1 MKKHILP
8 LLVAVLFII
17 SISIPTFAADMTT
30 QEETEAE
37 RTERVYEEVLTGN
50 ITNQEDVLE
59 VALAQYLAS
68 GSYNPNSRAVTDN
81 APLNI
86 TQVLDVKTDD
96 EGNTVEKTVACTA
109 LIVLDNEGRSISAT
123 EFANYHKST
132 TGNSQ
137 TYGIYATHTMYA
149 QTRST
154 DPDNTSLI
162 DEHVRV
168 VKMTTSF
175 VQTSI
180 YTPTKIVQ
188 NHYACRDAVGLDEIF
203 ESKTFSNPTAGTTY
217 TYTPSVF
224 WVDRGDILGSQIQ
237 TSVQI
242 YIGDEEIISAY
253 NLQRL
258 DPLGEWVLESGW

>member
-1 MKKHILP
+1 MKKHALP
-8 LLVAVLFII
+8 LLVAVLFIL
-17 SISIPTFAADMTT
+17 SISTPVFATNMTT
-30 QEETEAE
+30 SEESETE

-50 ITNQEDVLE
+50 ITNQEDILE

-68 GSYNPNSRAVTDN
+68 NTYSPNSRVVPDD

-96 EGNTVEKTVACTA
+96 NGNTVEKTIACTA
-109 LIVLDNEGRSISAT
+109 LIVLDNEGQSVSAT
-123 EFANYHKST
+123 EFANYHTST

-154 DPDNTSLI
+154 DPDNTSQI

-175 VQTSI
+175 IQTSI

-203 ESKTFSNPTAGTTY
+203 ESKTFSSPTAGTTY

-242 YIGDEEIISAY
+242 YIGDNEIISAY

-258 DPLGEWVLESGW
+258 DPLGAWILESGW